1 MAHRARSFGLNII
14 YHNRTQL
21 PTNLEGGAKYV
32 SFDTLLSTSDILSLN
47 LSLNASTRHIISAP
61 QLRQLKKGAII
72 VNTARGALINE
83 ADLVDALESGHIS
96 SVGLDV
102 FEEEPKIH
110 PGLVKNQRAFLLPHV
125 GTNTVETQ
133 RDMELL
139 VLKNLESGVDRGIL
153 ITRIGEQKGKGF
165 SWAKDDEGKNAV

>member
-21 PTNLEGGAKYV
+21 PSHLEDGAKYV
-32 SFDTLLSTSDILSLN
+32 SFDDLLSTSDILSLN
-47 LSLNASTRHIISAP
+47 LSLNPSTRHIISAP
-61 QLRQLKKGAII
+61 QLAKLKRGAILI
-72 VNTARGALINE
+72 NTARGGLINE
-83 ADLVDALESGHIS
+83 SDLVDALESDHLS

-110 PGLVKNQRAFLLPHV
+110 PGLIKNERAFLLPHV
-125 GTNTVETQ
+125 GTNAVETQ

-139 VLKNLESGVDRGIL
+139 VLRNLESSVDKGVL

-165 SWAKDDEGKNAV
+165 EWARDDDEGKN